1 MGIIGS
7 MAFWR
12 RKPATIEV
20 IRGVDG
26 KVKMLLTDGIS
37 QQKLAEL
44 KALIPT
50 LDRKTRTIDLRAN

>member
-1 MGIIGS
+1 MGITDRL
-7 MAFWR
+7 AFWR